1 MIAHLTPKTFI
12 HTDPAGKH
20 VEKVMNKALASHL
33 NEIEKSKDD
42 IIAYTQGLADSKDRQ
57 KTYQTKLHAVRT
69 QLKAQEKVLPPVL
82 PASTKLNLGRLK
94 AHKAVHHV
102 HVDSGQLVIYFN
114 PLFADIRVKEGD
126 RETVRRFL
134 GCYRVHVGPD
144 DKHFR
149 VKNLSFPDIRSHWG
163 CSSSEVPCFGNWTQ
177 VSTLISGE
185 QNMYG
190 LADILVSYLTS
201 TEDGG
206 AYQSSHSWV
215 NNRDDCF
222 IDTSNPRG
230 FKGLKLDTL
239 AIFIGGPNDDN
250 SHGGRDLRGTY
261 CWIQTIHT
269 GGRQSVGVKFTY
281 DRNSWNCTLGALTP
295 VAPTDPILASLRV
308 NLENQL
314 SWFNTFHSDVENVPD
329 PGKALLDY
337 LDGLTQ
343 DDANTNYSLLA
354 QKITYK

>member
-1 MIAHLTPKTFI
+1 MITHLTPKTFVQL
-12 HTDPAGKH
+12 DPSGKL
-20 VEKVMNKALASHL
+20 VEKVMNKSLVSHL
-33 NEIEKSKDD
+33 RDIELSKNNLLSYSQELVN
-42 IIAYTQGLADSKDRQ
+42 AKERQ
-57 KTYQTKLHAVRT
+57 KTYQERIHTVRA
-69 QLKAQEKVLPPVL
+69 QLKAQEKVTPPVL

-114 PLFADIRVKEGD
+114 PLFTDIRIKDGS

-149 VKNLSFPDIRSHWG
+149 VKNLSFPDARSHWG
-163 CSSSEVPCFGNWTQ
+163 CSTSDVPCFGNWSQ
-177 VSTLISGE
+177 VRTLISGE

-215 NNRDDCF
+215 QNRNDCF
-222 IDTSNPRG
+222 IDSSSQQ
-230 FKGLKLDTL
+230 GLKGMQTDTL
-239 AIFIGGPNDDN
+239 AIFIGGPDDDN

-261 CWIQTIHT
+261 CWVQSINSS
-269 GGRQSVGVKFTY
+269 GRQSVRIRFTY
-281 DRNSWNCTLGALTP
+281 DRNTWMCTPGALTP
-295 VAPTDPILASLRV
+295 VAPTDPILTSLRV
-308 NLENQL
+308 DLNKQL
-314 SWFNTFHSDVENVPD
+314 VWFNAFHSDVENVPD

-343 DDANTNYSLLA
+343 DEANTNYPLLA
-354 QKITYK
+354 QEIT